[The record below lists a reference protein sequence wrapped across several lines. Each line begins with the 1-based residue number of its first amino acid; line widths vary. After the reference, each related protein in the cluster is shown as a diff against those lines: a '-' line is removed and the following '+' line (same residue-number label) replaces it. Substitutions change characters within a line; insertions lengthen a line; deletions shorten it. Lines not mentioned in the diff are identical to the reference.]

1 MGKKG
6 EALRAA
12 KLANTRYTFT
22 KEQDKMLEVVAKD
35 EP

>member
-6 EALRAA
+6 ETLRA

-35 EP
+35 ES